1 MLSAQFIGNLPYL
14 CDIGSFIAAV
24 FPAAFHGH
32 GIPDNVVVN
41 AFGVEMGADHRLK
54 VPAEQPIRKFQP
66 DLVGQFRRYLSG
78 SKALHQMEALHTFF
92 LVPHFLDAAHILKSR
107 FTGAA
112 ESGCEQIL
120 LGFVFV
126 EGLIDFPF
134 QRFLVFPAGAFL
146 LVEGIVDGVVEAVDG
161 DNAGVGNSGFLLS
174 WAQVA

>member
-1 MLSAQFIGNLPYL
+1 M
-14 CDIGSFIAAV
+14 DK
-24 FPAAFHGH
+24 H
-32 GIPDNVVVN
+32 VVVN